1 MEHIDLSSLAEQHA
15 AEARSAASGRAA
27 TTVFGGHDHTLRQT
41 LIAMT
46 GGTRLKEHENPGEAT
61 LQVLSGRIRLHG
73 ASGDA
78 AEAATGALLVIPDER
93 HGVEALEDSVVLL
106 TVGMH

>member
-1 MEHIDLSSLAEQHA
+1 MEHVDLTALAEQHT

-27 TTVFGGHDHTLRQT
+27 ATVFGGHDHTMRQT
-41 LIAMT
+41 LIALT
-46 GGTRLKEHENPGEAT
+46 TGTRLAEHESPGEAT

-78 AEAATGALLVIPDER
+78 AEASAGTLLVIPDER
-93 HGVEALEDSVVLL
+93 HGLEALEDAVVLL
-106 TVGMH
+106 SVGKH